1 LAETSLYRRHR
12 PQSFDEVVGQ
22 EHVVRTLRNAVE
34 QDRVHHAYLFVGSRG
49 TGKTSLAK
57 ILARSLNCVNG
68 PTVTPCGECESCRT
82 IAAGTSLDV
91 IEMDAASNR
100 SVDDIRDLRER
111 VGYAPAAGNWK
122 VYILDEAHMLTR
134 EAWNAFLKTLEEPPP
149 NTAFVL
155 CTTEPHKVMPTIVDR
170 CQRFDFQR
178 PTLEQIAAV
187 LRRVASAE
195 SIEIDD
201 GAVAAISRAARGSF
215 RDGLGTLD
223 QLVAYSGT
231 QVATDDV
238 LAVLGV
244 AESELILAAADAIA
258 AEDGKAALEVSER
271 LARSGRDVTQ
281 FGRDVLAHLRQ
292 LLVIRTAGEVPEA
305 FSVTAGD
312 PERLRTQAQELSDL
326 ALMRAID
333 VIAAALA
340 AVKEGD
346 EPRMTIELALLRAA
360 RPQLDPTKQALL
372 QRLERLEQGGAAPR
386 SPGARPDQLGVEP
399 TQVSAQPPHADRV
412 DPQPTGED
420 DPPPAAP
427 DEQET
432 TGPKARAAAAVVEES
447 VDLERV
453 VSLWPA
459 VVDQVRDS
467 GSELLSTVFAAARP
481 VALDTE
487 GSGPALTVGFPPSA
501 AFNKRKAEAQEA
513 RDRLADAVQTIVGE
527 RLRPVYVLL
536 EADDVVDVV
545 GDKGELSEDEL
556 IARLK
561 TEFDAEEFEETEDHD
576 AEEKEAAG

>member
-1 LAETSLYRRHR
+1 MAEASLYRRHR
-12 PQSFDEVVGQ
+12 PQSFGEVVGQ

-68 PTVTPCGECESCRT
+68 PTVTPCGECESCVT
-82 IAAGTSLDV
+82 IAAGSSLDV

-149 NTAFVL
+149 NTVFVL

-178 PTLEQIAAV
+178 PSLEQIAEV
-187 LRRVASAE
+187 LRRVAAAE
-195 SIEIDD
+195 SIEMED
-201 GAVAAISRAARGSF
+201 GAVAAIARSARGSF

-223 QLVAYSGT
+223 QLVAYSGK

-258 AEDGKAALEVSER
+258 AGDGRATIEVSER
-271 LARSGRDVTQ
+271 LARSGRDVAQ
-281 FGRDVLAHLRQ
+281 FGRDILAHLRQ
-292 LLVIRTAGEVPEA
+292 LLVVRTAGDVPDS
-305 FSVTAGD
+305 FSITAAE
-312 PERLRTQAQELSDL
+312 PERLRAQAENLSEL
-326 ALMRAID
+326 ALVRAID

-340 AVKEGD
+340 AIKEGD
-346 EPRMTIELALLRAA
+346 EPRMTLELALLRAA

-372 QRLERLEQGGAAPR
+372 QRLERLEQGIAT
-386 SPGARPDQLGVEP
+386 E
-399 TQVSAQPPHADRV
+399 
-412 DPQPTGED
+412 DPQPPEQADPAPSEPEEAEPSEQD
-420 DPPPAAP
+420 DGPAAQAEASP
-427 DEQET
+427 AQ
-432 TGPKARAAAAVVEES
+432 AAAAVVEEPA
-447 VDLERV
+447 DLERV

-459 VVDQVRDS
+459 VVDQVRES

-481 VALDTE
+481 VAVETE
-487 GSGPALTVGFPPSA
+487 GSGPALKVGFPPSA

-513 RDRLADAVQTIVGE
+513 RERLADAVQTIVGE

-536 EADDVVDVV
+536 DADEAADVI
-545 GDKGELSEDEL
+545 GGEAELSEDEL

-561 TEFDAEEFEETEDHD
+561 AEFDAEEFDDTEDRD

>member
-1 LAETSLYRRHR
+1 MAEPSLYRRHR

-34 QDRVHHAYLFVGSRG
+34 NDRVHHAYLFVGSRG

-82 IAAGTSLDV
+82 IAAGSSLDV

-111 VGYAPAAGNWK
+111 VSYAPAQGNWK

-149 NTAFVL
+149 NTVFVL

-178 PTLEQIAAV
+178 PSLEQIADV
-187 LRRVASAE
+187 VQRVAVAE

-201 GAVAAISRAARGSF
+201 GAVAAIARAAGGSF
-215 RDGLGTLD
+215 RDALGTLD
-223 QLVAYSGT
+223 QLVAYCGKR
-231 QVATDDV
+231 VATDDV

-244 AESELILAAADAIA
+244 AEAELILAAADAMA
-258 AEDGKAALEVSER
+258 AEDGRAALEVSER
-271 LARSGRDVTQ
+271 VSRSGRDVTQ

-292 LLVIRTAGEVPEA
+292 LLVIRTVGTVPDA
-305 FSVTAGD
+305 FSVTAAD
-312 PERLRTQAQELSDL
+312 PERLREQADELSDL

-346 EPRMTIELALLRAA
+346 EPRMTLELALLRAA

-372 QRLERLEQGGAAPR
+372 QRIEKLESSVGREGPQPPRQDDSSPSAPE
-386 SPGARPDQLGVEP
+386 SDVTSTPDEAP
-399 TQVSAQPPHADRV
+399 SAQAEAGPP
-412 DPQPTGED
+412 
-420 DPPPAAP
+420 
-427 DEQET
+427 
-432 TGPKARAAAAVVEES
+432 RAAAAVVEEPVER
-447 VDLERV
+447 VDFERV

-459 VVDQVRDS
+459 VVDRVGES
-467 GSELLSTVFAAARP
+467 GSELLSTLFAPARP
-481 VALDTE
+481 VALDTD
-487 GSGPALTVGFPPSA
+487 GPAPSLKIGFPPSA

-513 RDRLADAVQTIVGE
+513 RECLADAVRTIVGE

-536 EADDVVDVV
+536 DADEAADVI
-545 GDKGELSEDEL
+545 GGAGELSEEEL
-556 IARLK
+556 IAKLK
-561 TEFDAEEFEETEDHD
+561 AEFDAEEFDEAEDLD
-576 AEEKEAAG
+576 AEEEAAR